1 MHLHVLTGHWD
12 NIMFMVQNTTAKEIV
27 SVNRVNKLDIVQ
39 KYKYKNA
46 CFLLYLI
53 FFFVSDEELVEGQ
66 KV

>member
-39 KYKYKNA
+39 KYKY
-46 CFLLYLI
+46 
-53 FFFVSDEELVEGQ
+53 
-66 KV
+66 

>member
-1 MHLHVLTGHWD
+1 
-12 NIMFMVQNTTAKEIV
+12 MFMVQKTTAKEIV

-46 CFLLYLI
+46 CFLSYLI
-53 FFFVSDEELVEGQ
+53 FFFFVSDEELVEGQ